1 MCIRDSYQTAKQ
13 IGSFAAA
20 LEGRVDGIV
29 LTGGVS
35 HDQRFVDYV
44 TTHVSWIA
52 PVFVYAGDF
61 EMEGAAAGAVRAL
74 EGTEEV
80 MAYTGVPSWDGFK
93 LAGAPAD
100 VEA

>member
-1 MCIRDSYQTAKQ
+1 MAYQTAKQ
-13 IGSFAAA
+13 IGAFAAA
-20 LEGRVDGIV
+20 LEGKVDGVV

-44 TTHVSWIA
+44 TAHVDWIA

-74 EGTEEV
+74 DGSEEV
-80 MAYTGVPSWDGFK
+80 MTYTGVPSWDGFK
-93 LAGAPAD
+93 LDGAPAD